1 MLFLEGL
8 VGLHQ
13 FSSVAKSYLTL
24 CDLMDYS
31 MPSFPVPH
39 HLLEFAQTHVHWVGD
54 AIQTTH
60 PLLLLPSIF
69 PSIRVF
75 SYESALHIKWTKY
88 WSFSFRNT
96 PSGEKS
102 QLISLKIDWLDLI
115 DVQGTLNHPLQ
126 YHNLKA
132 PILQHSAFFIVQLSH
147 DYWKNHSL
155 D

>member
-1 MLFLEGL
+1 MSTEF
-8 VGLHQ
+8 
-13 FSSVAKSYLTL
+13 
-24 CDLMDYS
+24 M
-31 MPSFPVPH
+31 MPSK
-39 HLLEFAQTHVHWVGD
+39 HLILCYL
-54 AIQTTH
+54 
-60 PLLLLPSIF
+60 LLLLPSIF
-69 PSIRVF
+69 PNIRVF

-96 PSGEKS
+96 PSSENS

-132 PILQHSAFFIVQLSH
+132 PRLQHSAFFIVQLSH